1 MAQNQKRPVTRQ
13 QPCPICGKPD
23 YCWWR
28 ERDNDPGYF
37 NLYCNRTLEAKGT
50 VVTGLDGKDY
60 IAVFQRDTGTIFQSV
75 AERKEMF
82 GKDNVGNGPRKDAA
96 PRQFTVIDSVE
107 ELPHEKLDMAY
118 RALMEILPL
127 QKFHA
132 EYLLREGWS
141 MELIKK
147 HGICSMPVKYFRQT
161 VPSMKR
167 SFISREVMAQKVMEK
182 LGWNSLQGVPGAY
195 INKRGA
201 WTFNSL
207 SGIIFPVYDEDG
219 LIFRLRVRMD
229 YLDLPVEEM
238 KQDAK
243 GFYYEDE
250 GRVDVTM
257 GGPCRMTSEGK
268 IKINFDSHRGKYRP
282 VTSYKQDEEAYKKGF
297 IVNAFQKGCEAGNV
311 LGYVMDSQDDCTV
324 FWITEGE
331 KKGIF
336 ANYILKQTLI
346 FLPGVNSLNLL
357 EKPRGGI
364 TPMDIMKKKGAKVAV
379 IAFDAD
385 KAVNKMVMLC
395 HDKLAKLLLK
405 NGFQVFSA
413 EWDMADGKG
422 LDDLL
427 ATGKKPRFKRTK

>member
-1 MAQNQKRPVTRQ
+1 MASHKKPVTRQ
-13 QPCPICGKPD
+13 EPCPICGKPD

-28 ERDNDPGYF
+28 ERDNEPGYF

-50 VVTGLDGKDY
+50 VVAGLDGKDY
-60 IAVFQRDTGTIFQSV
+60 IAVFQRDTGTVFQSV

-82 GKDNVGNGPRKDAA
+82 GKDKVGTGPRKDAA

-107 ELPHEKLDMAY
+107 ELPHEKLDMVY

-132 EYLLREGWS
+132 EYLLHEGWS

-195 INKRGA
+195 INKKGS
-201 WTFNSL
+201 WVFNSL

-219 LIFRLRVRMD
+219 LIFRLRLRMD

-243 GFYYEDE
+243 GFYFEDN

-257 GGPCRMTSEGK
+257 GGASRISSNGRVKVE
-268 IKINFDSHRGKYRP
+268 FESHKGKYRP
-282 VTSYKQDEEAYKKGF
+282 LTSFKMDEAAYKDGF
-297 IVNAFQKGCEAGNV
+297 IQNTFQKGCESGNV
-311 LGYVMDSQDDCTV
+311 LGYVMDSQDSNLV

-331 KKGIF
+331 KKGMY
-336 ANYILKQTLI
+336 ANCILKQPILI
-346 FLPGVNSLNLL
+346 LPGVNSLGLL
-357 EKPRGGI
+357 VKSKKGI

-395 HDKLAKLLLK
+395 HDKLADMLLK
-405 NGFQVFSA
+405 NGFLVFSA

-427 ATGKKPRFKRTK
+427 ATGKKPRFKRITK